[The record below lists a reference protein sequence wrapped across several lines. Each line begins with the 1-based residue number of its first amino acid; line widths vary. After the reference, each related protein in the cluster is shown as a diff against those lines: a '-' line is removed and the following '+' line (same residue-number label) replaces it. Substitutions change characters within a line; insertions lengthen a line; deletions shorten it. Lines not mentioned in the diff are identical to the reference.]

1 MREELTWAMERR
13 KRLARGF
20 HPGPLFPG
28 GFELYTRSFWPEHCH
43 MTAHAG
49 SLPRALPAW
58 VGGDLAPASAI
69 GTAAAPCLST
79 SVPLWRFLAEELHGT
94 HAASLHRAP
103 SISPEGPW
111 RGSGGSLHQKPKAV
125 QTAWPGHLSS
135 PLQRPYSCPKV
146 VEIESF
152 AVYPNKLSQ
161 CIVWVLSLQEYQIA
175 LN

>member
-43 MTAHAG
+43 MTAQAG

-69 GTAAAPCLST
+69 GTAAAHCLST
-79 SVPLWRFLAEELHGT
+79 SAPLWRFLAEELHGT
-94 HAASLHRAP
+94 HAVSLHRAP

-111 RGSGGSLHQKPKAV
+111 RGSGGSLQAIGYNFLLIIRAKGRRRGE
-125 QTAWPGHLSS
+125 QGFFNSRRLRSLS
-135 PLQRPYSCPKV
+135 PLPPD
-146 VEIESF
+146 
-152 AVYPNKLSQ
+152 SQ
-161 CIVWVLSLQEYQIA
+161 SPW
-175 LN
+175 